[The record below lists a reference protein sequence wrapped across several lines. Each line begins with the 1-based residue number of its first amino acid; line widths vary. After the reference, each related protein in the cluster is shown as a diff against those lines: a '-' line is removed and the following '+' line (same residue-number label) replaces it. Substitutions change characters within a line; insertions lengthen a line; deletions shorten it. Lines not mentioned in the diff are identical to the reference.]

1 MMCCRSPWVCLSLA
15 ICLLLGCGSGEAKRE
30 NLSGKVTFAGQ
41 PVVFGVIDFVPDSE
55 AGHQGPA
62 GSSQIINGQ
71 YDTAKDGSGIYG
83 GPHLVRITAF
93 EQPPPPASEDETQ
106 PTESHPPLFSGYT
119 IKASIGEGTRDFD
132 VPADAKGFDLMK
144 EAVKRARNEP

>member
-1 MMCCRSPWVCLSLA
+1 MNDCRTILTFLGLA
-15 ICLLLGCGSGEAKRE
+15 TCILAGCGSGEPSRE

-62 GSSQIINGQ
+62 GSAQIINGE
-71 YDTAKDGSGIYG
+71 YDTAKSGSGIYG
-83 GPHLVRITAF
+83 GAHLIRITAY
-93 EQPPPPASEDETQ
+93 EEPPPPASEDETK
-106 PTESHPPLFSGYT
+106 PTESKPPIFSGYT
-119 IKASIGEGTRDFD
+119 IQASIGEGTRDFD

-144 EAVKRARNEP
+144 QNVQRARNEP